1 MSTPE
6 SSPPPGGAATPTPK
20 PNPPYAPQFAQLG
33 GIPTTTVD
41 VPICGVLI
49 AIFLTGA
56 VLNMTRWKRN
66 GKRGHNFLLSAVV
79 FYFCFARIVASILR
93 IAWATRPD
101 NIRISIAA
109 SILFNAGVLILF
121 VVNLIFLQRLVRA
134 YHPRFGWSTGLTWT
148 LRFLYFGVFACF
160 IMVITTVPY
169 GYFTKDQDEQ
179 IMLRDIRRVS
189 AVYMAILAFIPIPGS
204 ILCLLV
210 PRSGLIDRFGTGSM
224 RTKFILLNCTTVLL
238 ALGAGFRGAIAFM
251 ARPIDDPGWMNHRA
265 SYYAFNYAVEIIVVF
280 TYTLSRFD
288 KRFHIPDK
296 CKGPGD
302 YSRGHEPR
310 RSLGDEEAV
319 LGERRPTAEEER
331 RMAEAWE
338 YNLRHEVEQK
348 QVA

>member
-1 MSTPE
+1 MS
-6 SSPPPGGAATPTPK
+6 SSQPPSAGATPPPTK
-20 PNPPYAPQFAQLG
+20 PNPPYAPKFAQLG
-33 GIPTTTVD
+33 GIPSTTVD
-41 VPICGVLI
+41 VPICAVLI

-56 VLNMTRWKRN
+56 VLNMTLWKRN
-66 GKRGHNFLLSAVV
+66 GKKGHNFLLSAVV

-134 YHPRFGWSTGLTWT
+134 YHPRFGWSTGLKWT
-148 LRFLYFGVFACF
+148 LRFLYFGIFACF

-169 GYFTKDQDEQ
+169 GYFTLDQNEQ
-179 IMLRDIRRVS
+179 LMLRDIRRVS
-189 AVYMAILAFIPIPGS
+189 AVYMAILAFIPLPGS
-204 ILCLLV
+204 ILCFLWPTSSPV
-210 PRSGLIDRFGTGSM
+210 DRFGTGSM
-224 RTKFILLNCTTVLL
+224 STKFILLSFTTVLL

-251 ARPIDDPGWMNHRA
+251 ARPIDNPGWMNHKA
-265 SYYAFNYAVEIIVVF
+265 SYYGFNYAVEIIVVF

-302 YSRGHEPR
+302 YSRGGRGR
-310 RSLGDEEAV
+310 RVSLGDEEAV
-319 LGERRPTAEEER
+319 LAERRPTAEEER
-331 RMAEAWE
+331 RKAEAWDDM
-338 YNLRHEVEQK
+338 LKQDVEQR
-348 QVA
+348 QAA

>member
-1 MSTPE
+1 MSTTEP
-6 SSPPPGGAATPTPK
+6 SQPPSGAATPK
-20 PNPPYAPQFAQLG
+20 PNPPYAPTFAQLG
-33 GIPTTTVD
+33 GIPSTTVD
-41 VPICGVLI
+41 VPICAVLI

-56 VLNMTRWKRN
+56 VFNMTIWKRN

-134 YHPRFGWSTGLTWT
+134 YHPVFGWSAGLTWT

-169 GYFTKDQDEQ
+169 GYFTRDQNEQ
-179 IMLRDIRRVS
+179 LMLRDIRRVS
-189 AVYMAILAFIPIPGS
+189 AVYMAILAFIPLPGS
-204 ILCLLV
+204 ILCLVV
-210 PRSGLIDRFGTGSM
+210 PRRGSIDRFGTGSM
-224 RTKFILLNCTTVLL
+224 RTKFILLCSTTVLL

-251 ARPIDDPGWMNHRA
+251 ARPIGDPGWMNHKS
-265 SYYAFNYAVEIIVVF
+265 SYYAFNYAVEIIVVCA
-280 TYTLSRFD
+280 YALSRFD

-302 YSRGHEPR
+302 YSRGGPQQR
-310 RSLGDEEAV
+310 GSLGDEEAV
-319 LGERRPTAEEER
+319 LGERRPTVEEER
-331 RMAEAWE
+331 RKAEAWE
-338 YNLRHEVEQK
+338 GTLRQDIEQR
-348 QVA
+348 QVV